1 MLKTRQGVPPR
12 ASRQESRPCDRRNT
26 LLPTQRSTH
35 TSPRRCLQ
43 WRPTSNIISVGR
55 SAQLTSCYVK
65 LRQSSQRALYL
76 VKCYREGPFGRPRG
90 SQVARAGEA
99 VILEADMLVA
109 LLGGVGQVLAHLE
122 CVLPPL
128 LHTRRCLSRGHVY
141 ARRHEPLA

>member
-1 MLKTRQGVPPR
+1 MT
-12 ASRQESRPCDRRNT
+12 SRQESRPESSTPDAT
-26 LLPTQRSTH
+26 LHAHKPQEVPAVASHEQYIYIYIYIYMSLYIRAAQR
-35 TSPRRCLQ
+35 P
-43 WRPTSNIISVGR
+43 
-55 SAQLTSCYVK
+55 ALTSCC
-65 LRQSSQRALYL
+65 RD
-76 VKCYREGPFGRPRG
+76 GPFGLPHG

>member
-12 ASRQESRPCDRRNT
+12 ASRQESRPEYVCMHMHVSESSTPDAT
-26 LLPTQRSTH
+26 LHAHKPQEVPAVASHEQYYIRGAQRPAH
-35 TSPRRCLQ
+35 LFRD
-43 WRPTSNIISVGR
+43 
-55 SAQLTSCYVK
+55 
-65 LRQSSQRALYL
+65 
-76 VKCYREGPFGRPRG
+76 GPFGLPCG
-90 SQVARAGEA
+90 LQVARAGEA